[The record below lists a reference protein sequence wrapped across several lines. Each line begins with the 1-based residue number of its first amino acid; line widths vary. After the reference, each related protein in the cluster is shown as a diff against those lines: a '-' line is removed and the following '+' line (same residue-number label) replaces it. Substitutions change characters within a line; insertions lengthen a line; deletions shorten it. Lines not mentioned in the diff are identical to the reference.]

1 LGGGIT
7 GTASITASG
16 NTPTIPHAPSVPTQP
31 TTAPAAHMKTFIGIG
46 FTVSYPEGWTAV
58 EKGRGQVI
66 IVNQQ
71 AGQADTFSVGI
82 NPAGGK
88 VPAAAMIQ
96 FALIGF
102 MALPHYQK
110 VDIAPKATVGGDSW
124 DQIAA
129 TGDVPVT
136 G

>member
-1 LGGGIT
+1 
-7 GTASITASG
+7 
-16 NTPTIPHAPSVPTQP
+16 V
-31 TTAPAAHMKTFIGIG
+31 
-46 FTVSYPEGWTAV
+46 VV
-58 EKGRGQVI
+58 EGRGQVM

-71 AGQADTFSVGI
+71 AGQAGSFIIGI

-110 VDIAPKATVGGDSW
+110 VDIAPDESLPLHYAKTS
-124 DQIAA
+124 
-129 TGDVPVT
+129 TT
-136 G
+136 